1 MNMAVKGATGPHSFY
16 WRRSQGSANPML
28 PDTSYR
34 IWIPRKTNSIGTHS
48 VASARCRPPAMGK
61 VHEYLISLG
70 VDYLVILRGSLSF
83 FLTTMVVLQVVYL
96 LHSNLTLCRL
106 VLWVAK
112 TLRKLLGIKITH
124 TRVGADELKWLY
136 LGFGLSEE
144 RATLLVTLENLN
156 VSGVEK
162 IFANPNK
169 VSGKMTLPSFVEA
182 KRMLGKR
189 SGTHG

>member
-1 MNMAVKGATGPHSFY
+1 
-16 WRRSQGSANPML
+16 
-28 PDTSYR
+28 
-34 IWIPRKTNSIGTHS
+34 
-48 VASARCRPPAMGK
+48 
-61 VHEYLISLG
+61 
-70 VDYLVILRGSLSF
+70 
-83 FLTTMVVLQVVYL
+83 MVVLQVVYL